1 MRRMKSLLSVASLL
15 ALAPAVL
22 SCGAAQQLGELL
34 APYTPKLRFD
44 RLAVDK
50 IDFTSISTDFVF
62 AVQNPNPVSV
72 KLDQFGYSLG
82 LEGVEFV
89 KGRNTDGIA
98 LKSKGDTEL
107 SIPVTLA
114 FADIFKLIQN
124 VDGKDDIAFSLAG
137 DFGFNTPVGMA
148 TVPFKEEGRFPVV
161 RPPSISL
168 KGARL
173 GEFSV
178 MKGKAVL
185 NVDLGF
191 KNDKGGAPISFK
203 GFDYGLKLA
212 GTPVSTGVLDNV
224 PDAPAGQ
231 EQLVTLPISL
241 DLLKLGKAM
250 VTALQSKTPVDVAL
264 NAKVMVGTPFGPIPF
279 DVAQAAAFLL
289 K

>member
-1 MRRMKSLLSVASLL
+1 MRRSLSALSFL
-15 ALAPAVL
+15 ALAPAWL
-22 SCGAAQQLGELL
+22 SCGATKQLGDLL
-34 APYTPKLRFD
+34 APYTPKLRFE

-50 IDFTSISTDFVF
+50 IDFSSISVDFVF
-62 AVQNPNPVSV
+62 AVQNPNPISV

-82 LEGVEFV
+82 LEGVEFL

-107 SIPVTLA
+107 SIPVALA
-114 FADIFKLIQN
+114 FADIFKLVQN
-124 VDGKDDIAFSLAG
+124 IDGKDDIAFSLAG

-148 TVPFKEEGRFPVV
+148 TIPFKEEGRFPVV
-161 RPPSISL
+161 RPPTISL
-168 KGARL
+168 KGAKL
-173 GEFSV
+173 GEISV

-203 GFDYGLKLA
+203 GFDYALKLA
-212 GTPVSTGVLDNV
+212 GTAVSTGVLENV

-231 EQLVTLPISL
+231 EQLVTLPVSL
-241 DLLKLGKAM
+241 DLLKLGKTM
-250 VTALQSKTPVDVAL
+250 ITALQSKKPVDVAL
-264 NAKVMVGTPFGPIPF
+264 DAKVMVGTPFGAIPF